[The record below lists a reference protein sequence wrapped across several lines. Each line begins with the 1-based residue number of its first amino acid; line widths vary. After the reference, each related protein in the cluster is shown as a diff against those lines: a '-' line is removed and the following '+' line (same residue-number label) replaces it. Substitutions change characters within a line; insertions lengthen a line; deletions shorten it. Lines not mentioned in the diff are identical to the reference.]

1 MNDEYSSLAQAS
13 QDWHAPTGFE
23 GTDSPSRS
31 SRSLPA
37 HGPAVKP
44 STCAAPDAQSSTV
57 WGCSMGRVRSASS
70 RRACPGSTHTARH
83 APPCRRMRSGEG
95 FISEIEI
102 LRGDLVDLL
111 YQQLGDGIEWIF
123 NDTITELAQSSNY
136 VNVTFRGAR
145 PQRFDFVIGADGL
158 HSAVRTAAFGREED
172 FVHPLGLY
180 TAWFTAPA
188 FEELDN
194 WYQLYNHTGGL
205 VASIRPGSQPSESKA
220 ALSFRTRPG
229 ERVGHDRRDRASQI
243 ALLEDRFGGVG
254 WHVPRLLE
262 AARSASD
269 FSFDEMGK
277 VQLSRWWNGRIAL
290 IGDAAACPT
299 PLSGLG
305 TSVALVG
312 AYVLAGE
319 LGDGSD
325 HAAAFAAYDRLVRP
339 YVEGAQQLA
348 GGPGGYAPMTALAI
362 RFMQASMS
370 WATRWPMRGFME
382 KQFSK
387 ASDIDLPDYTPA

>member
-1 MNDEYSSLAQAS
+1 ML
-13 QDWHAPTGFE
+13 F
-23 GTDSPSRS
+23 RS
-31 SRSLPA
+31 
-37 HGPAVKP
+37 
-44 STCAAPDAQSSTV
+44 
-57 WGCSMGRVRSASS
+57 
-70 RRACPGSTHTARH
+70 
-83 APPCRRMRSGEG
+83 
-95 FISEIEI
+95 
-102 LRGDLVDLL
+102 
-111 YQQLGDGIEWIF
+111 
-123 NDTITELAQSSNY
+123 
-136 VNVTFRGAR
+136 
-145 PQRFDFVIGADGL
+145 
-158 HSAVRTAAFGREED
+158 
-172 FVHPLGLY
+172 
-180 TAWFTAPA
+180 
-188 FEELDN
+188 
-194 WYQLYNHTGGL
+194 
-205 VASIRPGSQPSESKA
+205 
-220 ALSFRTRPG
+220 
-229 ERVGHDRRDRASQI
+229 DRASQI

>member
-1 MNDEYSSLAQAS
+1 MPCGCGCGYL
-13 QDWHAPTGFE
+13 
-23 GTDSPSRS
+23 
-31 SRSLPA
+31 LVCY
-37 HGPAVKP
+37 AV
-44 STCAAPDAQSSTV
+44 
-57 WGCSMGRVRSASS
+57 VRLFFFFFSS
-70 RRACPGSTHTARH
+70 RRRHTRW
-83 APPCRRMRSGEG
+83 PRDWSSDVCS
-95 FISEIEI
+95 S
-102 LRGDLVDLL
+102 DL
-111 YQQLGDGIEWIF
+111 
-123 NDTITELAQSSNY
+123 
-136 VNVTFRGAR
+136 
-145 PQRFDFVIGADGL
+145 
-158 HSAVRTAAFGREED
+158 
-172 FVHPLGLY
+172 
-180 TAWFTAPA
+180 
-188 FEELDN
+188 
-194 WYQLYNHTGGL
+194 
-205 VASIRPGSQPSESKA
+205 
-220 ALSFRTRPG
+220 
-229 ERVGHDRRDRASQI
+229 
-243 ALLEDRFGGVG
+243 
-254 WHVPRLLE
+254 
-262 AARSASD
+262 ARSASD